1 MCSVGSRVGMAYG
14 RVGLGGGDR
23 HVLLGLH
30 GMHYHLGCYEVG

>member
-1 MCSVGSRVGMAYG
+1 MAYG

-30 GMHYHLGCYEVG
+30 GMHYHLGCCEVG